1 MTTSRFAF
9 AGLMA
14 VALLSA
20 CSPIVR
26 RHGYVPTT
34 EELSAITPGATTRAA
49 ALETLPPPTTNGVQG
64 SLYYVSSQF
73 ETIGPLKP
81 RETRREVV
89 AITVGANDVVTG
101 VERYGLSD
109 GRVVPLSRRVT
120 SDNVTDTTFL
130 RQLMGNLGRFDA
142 SSIIGSDG

>member
-14 VALLSA
+14 VTLLSA

-26 RHGYVPTT
+26 RHGYTPTAD
-34 EELSAITPGATTRAA
+34 ELSAIIPGTTTRAA
-49 ALETLPPPTTNGVQG
+49 ALEALPPPTTSGVQG
-64 SLYYVSSQF
+64 SLYYVASQF
-73 ETIGPLKP
+73 ETIGPLRPK
-81 RETRREVV
+81 ETRREVV
-89 AITVGANDVVTG
+89 AITVNTREVVTG

-142 SSIIGSDG
+142 TSIIGSDG

>member
-1 MTTSRFAF
+1 MTTTRFAF

-14 VALLSA
+14 VALISA
-20 CSPIVR
+20 CAPIVR
-26 RHGYVPTT
+26 RHGYVPTSN
-34 EELSAITPGATTRAA
+34 ELSAITPGVTTRAA
-49 ALETLPPPTTNGVQG
+49 ALESLPPPTTSGVQG
-64 SLYYVSSQF
+64 SLYYVASQF
-73 ETIGPLKP
+73 ETLGPLRP

-89 AITVGANDVVTG
+89 AITVGPGEVVTG

-142 SSIIGSDG
+142 SSLIGSDG